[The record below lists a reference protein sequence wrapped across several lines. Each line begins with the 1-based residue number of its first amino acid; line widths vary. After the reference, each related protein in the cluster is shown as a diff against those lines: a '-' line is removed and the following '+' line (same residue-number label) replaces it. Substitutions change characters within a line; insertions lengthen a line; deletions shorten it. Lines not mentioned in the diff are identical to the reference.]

1 MSEFEAPVGII
12 LDLGHLTAFDTR
24 MADPEAPL
32 QETATEATS
41 ALLHGIFSRP
51 VEDTADGR
59 CVSLPKPEFRLPR
72 AKPIPKERAQTK
84 WEKYAQEKG
93 IEKKKRRDR
102 LILDEATGEYIPR
115 YGKNGKNSL
124 DKDVI
129 IPHKE
134 GMGDDADPFA
144 KKRKEKKKLVKQNR
158 KKNLSNL
165 GRAAK
170 GAGLEPMQALDVA
183 RVGPSGKKF
192 LPKRGLIDSLSIA
205 QRSTASAGR
214 FDGRVSKEPKQKLRG
229 RKKKHA
235 SVGGRDAMQK
245 EKQRVS
251 KIADSILKK

>member
-1 MSEFEAPVGII
+1 MGDFEAPEGII

-24 MADPEAPL
+24 KAGNETSP
-32 QETATEATS
+32 QQTATEATT
-41 ALLHGIFSRP
+41 ALLHAIFSRP
-51 VEDTADGR
+51 VEDTPDGR
-59 CVSLPKPEFRLPR
+59 YASLPKADFGLPR
-72 AKPIPKERAQTK
+72 SKPIPKERAQTK

-93 IEKKKRRDR
+93 IQKKRRDR

-124 DKDVI
+124 ERDVI

-134 GMGDDADPFA
+134 SMADDADPFA
-144 KKRKEKKKLVKQNR
+144 KKKKEKQKHIKQNR

-170 GAGLEPMQALDVA
+170 NAGLEPMQALDVA

-192 LPKRGLIDSLSIA
+192 LPKRGLNDSLSIA

-214 FDGRVSKEPKQKLRG
+214 FDGRVSKEPKQKIRG

-235 SVGGRDAMQK
+235 SIGGRDAMQK
-245 EKQRVS
+245 EKQRIS
-251 KIADSILKK
+251 KIADSILKN